1 MTDFQVRQLDP
12 GDHLWVEGLLTER
25 WGSAKIITRGR
36 GHQADKLPGFIAEV
50 EKERAGLVTYR
61 IAGDQCEVLSLDSL
75 REGLGVGSALL
86 EAVRAVACEGGCRR
100 MWLITTNDNLAA
112 VRFYQKRGWR
122 LVAVHCNALD
132 ESRRLKPEIPSIGID
147 GIPLRDEIELELLI

>member
-1 MTDFQVRQLDP
+1 M
-12 GDHLWVEGLLTER
+12 LTER
-25 WGSAKIITRGR
+25 WGSARIITRGR
-36 GHQADKLPGFIAEV
+36 VHQADRLPGFVAEV

-61 IAGDQCEVLSLDSL
+61 IEDDQCEVLSLDSL

-86 EAVRAVACEGGCRR
+86 EAVRAVAREGGCRR

-122 LVAVHCNALD
+122 LVAVHRNARD
-132 ESRRLKPEIPSIGID
+132 ESRRLKPEIPSIGIN
-147 GIPLRDEIELELLI
+147 GIPLRDEIELELLL